1 MRLGGDVRERV
12 GLVEADLDGIAEAA
26 QAMPSEY
33 ATRLRRRMAEL
44 LEGVP
49 LDEVRLVQEAA
60 YLAGRSDVTEEI
72 VRLRAHL
79 RQVLECLASGAGPV
93 GKSLD
98 FLVQE
103 MHREVNTIGSKAE
116 DLSISQAVLR
126 VKAEVEKI
134 REQVQNIE

>member
-1 MRLGGDVRERV
+1 
-12 GLVEADLDGIAEAA
+12 
-26 QAMPSEY
+26 MPSEY
-33 ATRLRRRMAEL
+33 AQRLRKRVTEI
-44 LEGVP
+44 LEGTPV
-49 LDEVRLVQEAA
+49 DEVRLAQEIA

-79 RQVLECLASGAGPV
+79 RQARECLMGGAGPV

-103 MHREVNTIGSKAE
+103 MHREANTIGSKAE
-116 DLSISQAVLR
+116 DLRISQAVLR
-126 VKAEVEKI
+126 VKGEVEKF